1 MKSGF
6 FLSGT
11 AHSLL
16 IIFLFTNGLFSMPD
30 RKFED
35 LEKLDIMILSE
46 AEFDAISSSPPIIE
60 NLSSPNY
67 KKLKTPSQDLKLK
80 NNEIEKLSGINKHSV
95 KKLTLL
101 EQPDEIMKPLLPL
114 KDFIPE
120 PTPTIIKK
128 LKNKEKIDLEF
139 SKLGNEIN
147 ALVTPTL
154 NNPRSRDADRIDRIA
169 SNNKDTL
176 DISDNLTELTNEIS
190 EKTATTSENKEKLSN
205 KEATTK
211 ITPDA
216 QKNVEIVKGLVEKS
230 NMPLSRSLP
239 EITTT
244 SNESEALLLEANLI
258 KKFKPKFNILLRD
271 DKSFP
276 FIFIGN
282 KDKWPQIKRHRGKKS
297 KDGFYFG
304 PFASAGS
311 ANWTIKMIQKIFHL
325 RVCDDT
331 VFKKRERPC
340 ILYQIKRC
348 SGPCVG
354 YVGESDY
361 KQTVDDAI
369 EFVSG
374 KSRKI
379 QKSLSNQMERASEDL
394 DFEKAAILRDRIKSL
409 NIIQSSQRINEANL
423 VEADV
428 IAGYKESGKTCIQV
442 FFYRSKQNWGN
453 QAFFPKHDPEENL
466 NDIINSFV
474 SQFYENKS
482 VPSSII
488 LSNEIKEKELI
499 EKTLTQKE
507 GKQITITVAKKGT
520 KLKVINQA
528 INNAKDSLNRKLY
541 ESQNNRDL
549 FDAVSKKFN
558 LETNINLV
566 EVYDNS
572 HIQGTNSVG
581 ALITYG
587 DEGFVKK
594 RYRKFNIKIQKN
606 AQDDYGMMKEVLNR
620 RFKRAVQ
627 EKDNYLT
634 FPDLVLIDGGKG
646 QYSVA
651 REAMNELGL
660 HEIPIVAIAK
670 GKMRN
675 SGNETF
681 FHNGKEFKFE
691 KNDPT
696 LFFLQRL
703 RDESHRFAISAHR
716 AKRKKGISK
725 SLLDQ
730 IDGIGSIRKRALLNH
745 FGSARA
751 VESASLDEIKS
762 VDGVEE
768 KVAKK
773 IYNFFH
779 E

>member
-1 MKSGF
+1 MVKNKHYN
-6 FLSGT
+6 FLET
-11 AHSLL
+11 LAEDVFDELFKDKRIDKISL
-16 IIFLFTNGLFSMPD
+16 
-30 RKFED
+30 R
-35 LEKLDIMILSE
+35 
-46 AEFDAISSSPPIIE
+46 
-60 NLSSPNY
+60 
-67 KKLKTPSQDLKLK
+67 
-80 NNEIEKLSGINKHSV
+80 IEKL
-95 KKLTLL
+95 
-101 EQPDEIMKPLLPL
+101 EIMKDCSSVGIQISKKEAMLSSETGKEVIKKELPL
-114 KDFIPE
+114 MPKLPGVYRMLNSKNEILYVGKAKNLTNRLKSYVSE
-120 PTPTIIKK
+120 KNHIIRTERMLSQTKK
-128 LKNKEKIDLEF
+128 L
-139 SKLGNEIN
+139 
-147 ALVTPTL
+147 
-154 NNPRSRDADRIDRIA
+154 
-169 SNNKDTL
+169 
-176 DISDNLTELTNEIS
+176 
-190 EKTATTSENKEKLSN
+190 
-205 KEATTK
+205 
-211 ITPDA
+211 
-216 QKNVEIVKGLVEKS
+216 
-230 NMPLSRSLP
+230 

-258 KKFKPKFNILLRD
+258 KKYKPKYNILLRD

-282 KDKWPQIKRHRGKKS
+282 KEKWPQIKRHRGKKN
-297 KDGFYFG
+297 KEGFYFG

-331 VFKKRERPC
+331 VFKNRERPC

-354 YVGESDY
+354 YIKNDEY
-361 KQTVDDAI
+361 KQTVEDAI

-379 QKSLSNQMERASEDL
+379 QKNLSQQMEKASEEL
-394 DFEKAAILRDRIKSL
+394 DFERATILRDRIKSL

-423 VEADV
+423 IEADV

-453 QAFFPKHDPEENL
+453 QAFFPKHDPDESLKEIL
-466 NDIINSFV
+466 NSFI

-482 VPSSII
+482 VPKLII
-488 LSNEIKEKELI
+488 INEEIKEKTLI
-499 EKTLTQKE
+499 EKTLSKKE
-507 GKQITITVAKKGT
+507 SKEINISVAKKGS

-528 INNAKDSLNRKLY
+528 IKNAKDSLNRKLY

-549 FDAVSKKFN
+549 FDKVAKKFD
-558 LETNINLV
+558 LETNVSLV

-581 ALITYG
+581 ALITFG
-587 DEGFVKK
+587 EEGFIKK
-594 RYRKFNIKIQKN
+594 RYRKFNIKIKQN
-606 AQDDYGMMKEVLNR
+606 EQDDYGMMKEVLNR
-620 RFKRAVQ
+620 RFKKAIQ
-627 EKDNYLT
+627 EKDNYLS

-646 QYSVA
+646 QYSTA
-651 REAMNELGL
+651 RETLNELGL
-660 HEIPIVAIAK
+660 HDIPIIAIAK
-670 GKMRN
+670 GKFRN
-675 SGNETF
+675 SGDETF
-681 FHNGKEFKFE
+681 FHNGKSFKFQ

-696 LFFLQRL
+696 LFFLQRI
-703 RDESHRFAISAHR
+703 RDEAHRFAISAHR

-730 IDGIGSIRKRALLNH
+730 IEGIGSIRKRALLNH

-751 VESASLDEIKS
+751 VESASLDEIKT
-762 VDGVEE
+762 VEGVEE

>member
-1 MKSGF
+1 M
-6 FLSGT
+6 
-11 AHSLL
+11 
-16 IIFLFTNGLFSMPD
+16 
-30 RKFED
+30 
-35 LEKLDIMILSE
+35 
-46 AEFDAISSSPPIIE
+46 ISSEIGKDVI
-60 NLSSPNY
+60 
-67 KKLKTPSQDLKLK
+67 KK
-80 NNEIEKLSGINKHSV
+80 E
-95 KKLTLL
+95 
-101 EQPDEIMKPLLPL
+101 LPL
-114 KDFIPE
+114 IP
-120 PTPTIIKK
+120 K
-128 LKNKEKIDLEF
+128 LPGVYRML
-139 SKLGNEIN
+139 
-147 ALVTPTL
+147 
-154 NNPRSRDADRIDRIA
+154 
-169 SNNKDTL
+169 NNKDIIL
-176 DISDNLTELTNEIS
+176 YVGKAKNLPNRLKSYVS
-190 EKTATTSENKEKLSN
+190 EKNHIIRTERMLSQ
-205 KEATTK
+205 TK
-211 ITPDA
+211 KI
-216 QKNVEIVKGLVEKS
+216 
-230 NMPLSRSLP
+230 

-258 KKFKPKFNILLRD
+258 KKYKPKFNILLRD

-276 FIFIGN
+276 FIYIGN
-282 KDKWPQIKRHRGKKS
+282 KDKWPQIRKHRGKKN

-325 RVCDDT
+325 RVCDDS
-331 VFKKRERPC
+331 VFKNRERPC

-354 YVGESDY
+354 NINENDY
-361 KQTVDDAI
+361 KKTVDNAM

-379 QKSLSNQMERASEDL
+379 QKNLSKQMEDASSEL

-423 VEADV
+423 IEADV

-453 QAFFPKHDPEENL
+453 QAFFPKHDPDEKL
-466 NDIINSFV
+466 NNIINSFIA
-474 SQFYENKS
+474 QFYENKS
-482 VPSSII
+482 VPKSII
-488 LSNEIKEKELI
+488 LSEDIKERLLI
-499 EKTLTQKE
+499 EKALSKKE
-507 GKQITITVAKKGT
+507 NKQVNISIAKKGS

-528 INNAKDSLNRKLY
+528 IKNAKDSLNRKIY
-541 ESQNNRDL
+541 ESQNNREL
-549 FDAVSKKFN
+549 FDKVAEKFN
-558 LETNINLV
+558 LEPNLNLI

-572 HIQGTNSVG
+572 HIQGSNSVG

-587 DEGFVKK
+587 DEGFIKK
-594 RYRKFNIKIQKN
+594 RYRKFNIKIEKN
-606 AQDDYGMMKEVLNR
+606 EQDDYGMMREVLNR
-620 RFKRAVQ
+620 RFKRAVE
-627 EKDNYLT
+627 EKSNYLS

-651 REAMNELGL
+651 RETMNELGL
-660 HEIPIVAIAK
+660 HDIPMIAIAK

-681 FHNGKEFKFE
+681 FHNGKEFKFSR
-691 KNDPT
+691 NDPT

-730 IDGIGSIRKRALLNH
+730 IDGIGSVRKRALLNH

-762 VDGVEE
+762 VNGVEE
-768 KVAKK
+768 IVAKK
-773 IYNFFH
+773 IYNYFH

>member
-1 MKSGF
+1 M
-6 FLSGT
+6 
-11 AHSLL
+11 
-16 IIFLFTNGLFSMPD
+16 
-30 RKFED
+30 
-35 LEKLDIMILSE
+35 
-46 AEFDAISSSPPIIE
+46 
-60 NLSSPNY
+60 
-67 KKLKTPSQDLKLK
+67 
-80 NNEIEKLSGINKHSV
+80 
-95 KKLTLL
+95 
-101 EQPDEIMKPLLPL
+101 
-114 KDFIPE
+114 
-120 PTPTIIKK
+120 
-128 LKNKEKIDLEF
+128 
-139 SKLGNEIN
+139 
-147 ALVTPTL
+147 
-154 NNPRSRDADRIDRIA
+154 
-169 SNNKDTL
+169 
-176 DISDNLTELTNEIS
+176 
-190 EKTATTSENKEKLSN
+190 
-205 KEATTK
+205 
-211 ITPDA
+211 
-216 QKNVEIVKGLVEKS
+216 
-230 NMPLSRSLP
+230 
-239 EITTT
+239 
-244 SNESEALLLEANLI
+244 
-258 KKFKPKFNILLRD
+258 
-271 DKSFP
+271 
-276 FIFIGN
+276 
-282 KDKWPQIKRHRGKKS
+282 
-297 KDGFYFG
+297 
-304 PFASAGS
+304 
-311 ANWTIKMIQKIFHL
+311 
-325 RVCDDT
+325 
-331 VFKKRERPC
+331 
-340 ILYQIKRC
+340 
-348 SGPCVG
+348 
-354 YVGESDY
+354 
-361 KQTVDDAI
+361 
-369 EFVSG
+369 
-374 KSRKI
+374 
-379 QKSLSNQMERASEDL
+379 
-394 DFEKAAILRDRIKSL
+394 
-409 NIIQSSQRINEANL
+409 
-423 VEADV
+423 

-466 NDIINSFV
+466 SDIINSFV

-507 GKQITITVAKKGT
+507 GKQITITIAKKGT

-716 AKRKKGISK
+716 AKL
-725 SLLDQ
+725 SL
-730 IDGIGSIRKRALLNH
+730 IHI
-745 FGSARA
+745 
-751 VESASLDEIKS
+751 
-762 VDGVEE
+762 
-768 KVAKK
+768 
-773 IYNFFH
+773 
-779 E
+779 

>member
-1 MKSGF
+1 MVSSDIGKEVIKKEIPLVPKLPGVYRMLNANNEVLYVGKAKNLPNRLKSYVSEKNHIIRTERM
-6 FLSGT
+6 LSQT
-11 AHSLL
+11 
-16 IIFLFTNGLFSMPD
+16 
-30 RKFED
+30 
-35 LEKLDIMILSE
+35 
-46 AEFDAISSSPPIIE
+46 
-60 NLSSPNY
+60 
-67 KKLKTPSQDLKLK
+67 KKL
-80 NNEIEKLSGINKHSV
+80 
-95 KKLTLL
+95 
-101 EQPDEIMKPLLPL
+101 
-114 KDFIPE
+114 
-120 PTPTIIKK
+120 
-128 LKNKEKIDLEF
+128 
-139 SKLGNEIN
+139 
-147 ALVTPTL
+147 
-154 NNPRSRDADRIDRIA
+154 
-169 SNNKDTL
+169 
-176 DISDNLTELTNEIS
+176 
-190 EKTATTSENKEKLSN
+190 
-205 KEATTK
+205 
-211 ITPDA
+211 
-216 QKNVEIVKGLVEKS
+216 
-230 NMPLSRSLP
+230 

-258 KKFKPKFNILLRD
+258 KKFKPRYNILLRD

-282 KDKWPQIKRHRGKKS
+282 KDKWAQIKRHRGKKN
-297 KDGFYFG
+297 KEGFFFG

-311 ANWTIKMIQKIFHL
+311 ANWTIKMIQKIFQL

-331 VFKKRERPC
+331 VFKNRERPC

-354 YVGESDY
+354 YVKENEY
-361 KQTVDDAI
+361 KKSVEDAI

-379 QKSLSNQMERASEDL
+379 QKSLSTQMENASENL

-409 NIIQSSQRINEANL
+409 NIIQSSQRVNEANL
-423 VEADV
+423 IEADV

-453 QAFFPKHDPEENL
+453 QAFFPKHDPDEKLDE
-466 NDIINSFV
+466 IINSFI

-488 LSNEIKEKELI
+488 LSEEIKEKNLI
-499 EKTLTQKE
+499 EQTLTKKE
-507 GKQITITVAKKGT
+507 GKQINISVAKKGS

-528 INNAKDSLNRKLY
+528 IKNAKDSLNRKLY
-541 ESQNNRDL
+541 ESQNNKEL
-549 FDAVSKKFN
+549 FEEVAKKFN

-572 HIQGTNSVG
+572 HIQGTNSIG
-581 ALITYG
+581 ALIAFG
-587 DEGFVKK
+587 DEGFIKK
-594 RYRKFNIKIQKN
+594 RYRKFNIKIEKN
-606 AQDDYGMMKEVLNR
+606 EQDDYGMMREVLSR
-620 RFKRAVQ
+620 RFKRALQ

-634 FPDLVLIDGGKG
+634 MPDLVLIDGGKG

-651 REAMNELGL
+651 RETMNELGL
-660 HEIPIVAIAK
+660 HDIPVIAIAK
-670 GKMRN
+670 GKFRN

-681 FHNGKEFKFE
+681 FHNGKEYKFQ

-730 IDGIGSIRKRALLNH
+730 IEGIGSIRKRALLNH

-762 VDGVEE
+762 VEGVEE

>member
-1 MKSGF
+1 M
-6 FLSGT
+6 
-11 AHSLL
+11 
-16 IIFLFTNGLFSMPD
+16 
-30 RKFED
+30 
-35 LEKLDIMILSE
+35 
-46 AEFDAISSSPPIIE
+46 
-60 NLSSPNY
+60 LSSETGKEVIKKELPLMPKLPGVYRMLNSKNEILY
-67 KKLKTPSQDLKLK
+67 VGKAKNLTNRLKSYVSEKNHIIRTERMLSQTKKL
-80 NNEIEKLSGINKHSV
+80 
-95 KKLTLL
+95 
-101 EQPDEIMKPLLPL
+101 
-114 KDFIPE
+114 
-120 PTPTIIKK
+120 
-128 LKNKEKIDLEF
+128 
-139 SKLGNEIN
+139 
-147 ALVTPTL
+147 
-154 NNPRSRDADRIDRIA
+154 
-169 SNNKDTL
+169 
-176 DISDNLTELTNEIS
+176 
-190 EKTATTSENKEKLSN
+190 
-205 KEATTK
+205 
-211 ITPDA
+211 
-216 QKNVEIVKGLVEKS
+216 
-230 NMPLSRSLP
+230 

-258 KKFKPKFNILLRD
+258 KKYKPKYNILLRD

-282 KDKWPQIKRHRGKKS
+282 KEKWPQIKRHRGKKN
-297 KDGFYFG
+297 KEGFYFG

-331 VFKKRERPC
+331 VFKNRERPC

-354 YVGESDY
+354 YIKNDEY
-361 KQTVDDAI
+361 KQTVEDAI

-379 QKSLSNQMERASEDL
+379 QKNLSQQMEKASEEL
-394 DFEKAAILRDRIKSL
+394 DFERATILRDRIKSL

-423 VEADV
+423 IEADV

-453 QAFFPKHDPEENL
+453 QAFFPKHDPDESLKEIL
-466 NDIINSFV
+466 NSFI

-482 VPSSII
+482 VPKTII
-488 LSNEIKEKELI
+488 INEEIKEKTLI
-499 EKTLTQKE
+499 EKTLSKKE
-507 GKQITITVAKKGT
+507 SKEINISVAKKGS

-528 INNAKDSLNRKLY
+528 IKNAKDSLNRKLY

-549 FDAVSKKFN
+549 FDKVAKKFD
-558 LETNINLV
+558 LETNVSLV

-581 ALITYG
+581 ALITFG
-587 DEGFVKK
+587 EEGFIKK
-594 RYRKFNIKIQKN
+594 RYRKFNIKIKQN
-606 AQDDYGMMKEVLNR
+606 EQDDYGMMKEVLNR
-620 RFKRAVQ
+620 RFKKAIQ
-627 EKDNYLT
+627 EKDNYLS

-646 QYSVA
+646 QYSSA
-651 REAMNELGL
+651 REALNELGL
-660 HEIPIVAIAK
+660 HDIPIISIAK
-670 GKMRN
+670 GKFRN
-675 SGNETF
+675 SGDETF
-681 FHNGKEFKFE
+681 FHNGKSFKFQ

-696 LFFLQRL
+696 LFFLQRI
-703 RDESHRFAISAHR
+703 RDEAHRFAISAHR

-730 IDGIGSIRKRALLNH
+730 IEGIGSIRKRALLNH

-751 VESASLDEIKS
+751 VESASLDEIKT
-762 VDGVEE
+762 VEGVEE

>member
-1 MKSGF
+1 M
-6 FLSGT
+6 
-11 AHSLL
+11 
-16 IIFLFTNGLFSMPD
+16 
-30 RKFED
+30 
-35 LEKLDIMILSE
+35 
-46 AEFDAISSSPPIIE
+46 
-60 NLSSPNY
+60 
-67 KKLKTPSQDLKLK
+67 
-80 NNEIEKLSGINKHSV
+80 
-95 KKLTLL
+95 
-101 EQPDEIMKPLLPL
+101 
-114 KDFIPE
+114 
-120 PTPTIIKK
+120 
-128 LKNKEKIDLEF
+128 
-139 SKLGNEIN
+139 
-147 ALVTPTL
+147 
-154 NNPRSRDADRIDRIA
+154 
-169 SNNKDTL
+169 
-176 DISDNLTELTNEIS
+176 
-190 EKTATTSENKEKLSN
+190 
-205 KEATTK
+205 
-211 ITPDA
+211 
-216 QKNVEIVKGLVEKS
+216 
-230 NMPLSRSLP
+230 
-239 EITTT
+239 
-244 SNESEALLLEANLI
+244 
-258 KKFKPKFNILLRD
+258 
-271 DKSFP
+271 
-276 FIFIGN
+276 
-282 KDKWPQIKRHRGKKS
+282 
-297 KDGFYFG
+297 
-304 PFASAGS
+304 
-311 ANWTIKMIQKIFHL
+311 
-325 RVCDDT
+325 
-331 VFKKRERPC
+331 
-340 ILYQIKRC
+340 
-348 SGPCVG
+348 
-354 YVGESDY
+354 
-361 KQTVDDAI
+361 
-369 EFVSG
+369 
-374 KSRKI
+374 
-379 QKSLSNQMERASEDL
+379 
-394 DFEKAAILRDRIKSL
+394 
-409 NIIQSSQRINEANL
+409 
-423 VEADV
+423 
-428 IAGYKESGKTCIQV
+428 
-442 FFYRSKQNWGN
+442 
-453 QAFFPKHDPEENL
+453 
-466 NDIINSFV
+466 
-474 SQFYENKS
+474 
-482 VPSSII
+482 PSSII

-681 FHNGKEFKFE
+681 FHNGREFKFE

>member
-1 MKSGF
+1 M
-6 FLSGT
+6 
-11 AHSLL
+11 
-16 IIFLFTNGLFSMPD
+16 
-30 RKFED
+30 
-35 LEKLDIMILSE
+35 
-46 AEFDAISSSPPIIE
+46 ISSDIGKEVIKKELALIPKLPGV
-60 NLSSPNY
+60 Y
-67 KKLKTPSQDLKLK
+67 KMLNS
-80 NNEIEKLSGINKHSV
+80 NNEILYVGKAKN
-95 KKLTLL
+95 
-101 EQPDEIMKPLLPL
+101 LPNRL
-114 KDFIPE
+114 K
-120 PTPTIIKK
+120 
-128 LKNKEKIDLEF
+128 
-139 SKLGNEIN
+139 SY
-147 ALVTPTL
+147 
-154 NNPRSRDADRIDRIA
+154 
-169 SNNKDTL
+169 
-176 DISDNLTELTNEIS
+176 IS
-190 EKTATTSENKEKLSN
+190 EKNHIIRTERMLSQTKKL
-205 KEATTK
+205 
-211 ITPDA
+211 
-216 QKNVEIVKGLVEKS
+216 
-230 NMPLSRSLP
+230 

-258 KKFKPKFNILLRD
+258 KKHKPKFNILLRD

-282 KDKWPQIKRHRGKKS
+282 KEKWPQIKRHRGKK
-297 KDGFYFG
+297 DREGFFFG

-331 VFKKRERPC
+331 VFKNRERPC

-354 YVGESDY
+354 YIKEGDY
-361 KQTVDDAI
+361 KQTVEDAI

-379 QKSLSNQMERASEDL
+379 QKNLSNQMEKASEEL

-409 NIIQSSQRINEANL
+409 NIIQSSQRVNEANL
-423 VEADV
+423 IEADV

-453 QAFFPKHDPEENL
+453 QAFFPKHDPDENISNIL
-466 NDIINSFV
+466 NSFII
-474 SQFYENKS
+474 QFYENKS

-488 LSNEIKEKELI
+488 LSEEVKEKILI
-499 EKTLTQKE
+499 QKTLSQKE
-507 GKQITITVAKKGT
+507 NKQISISVAKKGS
-520 KLKVINQA
+520 KLKVITQA
-528 INNAKDSLNRKLY
+528 IKNAKDSLNRKLY
-541 ESQNNRDL
+541 ESQNNREL
-549 FDAVSKKFN
+549 FDTVTKKFN
-558 LETNINLV
+558 LETSINLI

-581 ALITYG
+581 ALIAYG
-587 DEGFVKK
+587 DEGFIKK
-594 RYRKFNIKIQKN
+594 RYRKFNIKNKKN
-606 AQDDYGMMKEVLNR
+606 EQDDYRMMKEVLNR
-620 RFKRAVQ
+620 RFKRAIQ
-627 EKDNYLT
+627 EKDNYLS

-646 QYSVA
+646 QYSSA
-651 REAMNELGL
+651 REALNELGL
-660 HEIPIVAIAK
+660 HDLPIVAIAK
-670 GKMRN
+670 GKYRN

-681 FHNGKEFKFE
+681 FHNGKEFKFQ

-696 LFFLQRL
+696 LFFLQRI

-730 IDGIGSIRKRALLNH
+730 IEGIGSIRKRALLNH
-745 FGSARA
+745 FGSARG

-762 VDGVEE
+762 VEGVEE